1 MVDFKEEILYGT
13 TSQNMKKFYADS
25 LKSILNRPNS
35 FKWRLRTLKNN
46 VIKN

>member
-1 MVDFKEEILYGT
+1 MSDYQTEIFLTPGQTMRQYY
-13 TSQNMKKFYADS
+13 KDS

-46 VIKN
+46 VLKN